1 MSVELV
7 SSISELR
14 KRLSG
19 VRRKGV
25 SIGLVP
31 TMGAL
36 HAGHIRLIDRAV
48 KDSDFVVV
56 SLFVNPIQFNQEA
69 DYKRYPREVSQD
81 LEVCRERGVDV
92 LFAPSLEEMYPRPQ
106 RTFVE
111 VEHLTEHLC
120 GKHRPG
126 HFRGVTSVVLKLL
139 NIVQPER
146 AYFGQKDAQQLAV
159 IRRMVDDLS
168 VPLTIVEVPTV
179 RERDGL
185 ALSSRNEH
193 LNAEQRGLASSLH
206 QALQVAGKCIAE
218 GERDVRS
225 IKDQAL
231 ATIERRRG
239 LRVEYFEIV
248 DPEEMQP
255 VDEVAGPVR
264 VAAAAW
270 VGSTRLI
277 DNVLCEPVKQKA
289 SA

>member
-1 MSVELV
+1 MSVELI
-7 SSISELR
+7 SSISELE

-19 VRRKGV
+19 VRSKRV

-36 HAGHIRLIDRAV
+36 HAGHIQLIDRAV
-48 KDSDFVVV
+48 EDSDFVVV

-69 DYKRYPREVSQD
+69 DYKRYPREVSGD

-111 VEHLTEHLC
+111 VERLTNHLC
-120 GKHRPG
+120 GRHRPG
-126 HFRGVTSVVLKLL
+126 HFQGVTTVVLKLF
-139 NIVQPER
+139 NIVRPDR

-159 IRRMVDDLS
+159 IRRMVDDLN

-179 RERDGL
+179 RESSGL
-185 ALSSRNEH
+185 ALSSRNEQ
-193 LNAEQRGLASSLH
+193 LNAEQRRLASSLH
-206 QALQVAGKCIAE
+206 KALHIAE
-218 GERDVRS
+218 QRIAAGERDARG
-225 IKDQAL
+225 IKDEAL
-231 ATIERRRG
+231 ATIDSQRG

-270 VGSTRLI
+270 VGSIRLI
-277 DNVLCEPVKQKA
+277 DNLLCEPEREKA

>member
-7 SSISELR
+7 SSISELG

-36 HAGHIRLIDRAV
+36 HAGHIQLIDSAV
-48 KDSDFVVV
+48 EDSDFVVV

-69 DYKRYPREVSQD
+69 DYKRYPHEVSGD

-111 VEHLTEHLC
+111 VERLTNHLC

-126 HFRGVTSVVLKLL
+126 HFQGVTTVVLKLF
-139 NIVQPER
+139 NIVRPDR

-159 IRRMVDDLS
+159 IRRMVDDLN

-179 RERDGL
+179 RESSGL
-185 ALSSRNEH
+185 ALSSRNEQ
-193 LNAEQRGLASSLH
+193 LNAEQRRLASSLH
-206 QALQVAGKCIAE
+206 KALHIAE
-218 GERDVRS
+218 QRIAAGERDARG
-225 IKDQAL
+225 IKDEAL
-231 ATIERRRG
+231 ATIDSQRG

-270 VGSTRLI
+270 VGSIRLI
-277 DNVLCEPVKQKA
+277 DNLLCEPEREKA